1 MSEFIVIWL
10 LVVIENIAM
19 LLSTAG
25 EWFTPLLLVFIVF
38 TLAPN
43 ILADNK
49 EKADIIQERIKKP
62 RKWVVVM
69 LVCSLFLGTLGA
81 LLPTKK
87 ELAIIIGAGAT
98 YKILTSDEA
107 KQIGGKSIELVNQK
121 LDEWA
126 AATTTATNVENTNS
140 IEDVDDVL
148 KELPTALEE

>member
-69 LVCSLFLGTLGA
+69 LVCSMFFGTLGA

-126 AATTTATNVENTNS
+126 TATTPTVENTNS